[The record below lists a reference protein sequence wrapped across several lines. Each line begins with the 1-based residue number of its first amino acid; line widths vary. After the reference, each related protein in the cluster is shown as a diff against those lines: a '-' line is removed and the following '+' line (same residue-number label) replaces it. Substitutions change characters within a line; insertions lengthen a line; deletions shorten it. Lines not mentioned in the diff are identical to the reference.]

1 MKKLYQLL
9 EDEHKMYGANIK
21 PKQALGTRWIDL
33 KMNAMRQ
40 IIDKYGLCVSD
51 LQNGIADT
59 SKKVDK
65 TTVKGKLTKL
75 CNANG
80 LLCCASC
87 HSHTSNKLQFRTQKF
102 DGFVVDIFDMAET
115 TCTYFVT
122 MVENLRKNP
131 DLIFEKPTLK
141 SIIMQIEEKNSEMT
155 NQFIKIRLHSAKAVY
170 KN

>member
-21 PKQALGTRWIDL
+21 PKQALGTRWVDL

-40 IIDKYGLCVSD
+40 IIDKYGLYVSD

-80 LLCCASC
+80 LLCCASF
-87 HSHTSNKLQFRTQKF
+87 T
-102 DGFVVDIFDMAET
+102 DILTPATNF
-115 TCTYFVT
+115 
-122 MVENLRKNP
+122 NLERKN
-131 DLIFEKPTLK
+131 LMVL
-141 SIIMQIEEKNSEMT
+141 
-155 NQFIKIRLHSAKAVY
+155 L
-170 KN
+170 